1 MLLEF
6 EILTA
11 LAMGFVLLVQRPGVH
26 TSKYAAKR
34 GQSASQQKRS
44 EAARLTEERFGEQH
58 PVARLVLFKAGGILL
73 WVAGLA
79 IVITAAPD
87 VWNSQTATDAIAG
100 LALGIQ
106 AFSAGLFVIWGP
118 ILSRSIARA
127 VHGIPAD
134 STDTW
139 TS

>member
-1 MLLEF
+1 MLVEF

-11 LAMGFVLLVQRPGVH
+11 LAMGLVLLVQRPGVH
-26 TSKYAAKR
+26 TPRYAAKR

-44 EAARLTEERFGEQH
+44 EAARLTEERFGEEH

-87 VWNSQTATDAIAG
+87 VWNSQTATDAITGVG
-100 LALGIQ
+100 LAIQ
-106 AFSAGLFVIWGP
+106 AVGAGLFVIWGL

-127 VHGIPAD
+127 VREIPAD